1 MRASFR
7 ESKIGL
13 IASVNVGSLPSPDK
27 TVIPAPGEGKEIIIV
42 SIASTTTCSLGVG
55 DAGSNT
61 FYYATAGSVS
71 FPFGFSVGENKKVSC
86 SGSPFLSISY
96 YINNI

>member
-13 IASVNVGSLPSPDK
+13 MASANVATLSGDK
-27 TVIPAPGEGKEIIIV
+27 IVIDAPGEGKEIIIV
-42 SIASTTTCSLGVG
+42 SIASTQNCSLGVG
-55 DAGSNT
+55 SAGSST
-61 FYYATAGSVS
+61 FYYATVGSVS

-86 SGSPFLSISY
+86 NNSPFLSISY